1 MGGLTVNELRN
12 DAANLVWAQQD
23 VTTGERI
30 YRENCAA
37 NATGQKA
44 TARVPRSR
52 DLRLNR
58 GTLPPGDRINSAQPR
73 PGRCRTDEDIFRTI
87 SRGVRGTGMLAQ
99 LQLSEKER
107 WTVTRISQELFEP
120 YLLTKKVASRFV
132 IPPKPAS
139 SPKLVALGRSIYTEA
154 GCAQCHGV
162 GGRGNGSSA
171 KDLKD
176 DWSNPILPTD
186 LTLKPFKSGPDPVD
200 LFRTIST
207 GLNGTPMP
215 SYAEALIPND
225 RWALVSYVFSI
236 ATKEK
241 PRGMMGL
248 VGEGGFGKGDANRYE
263 GGDGWHDGWQTDD
276 GPRRRNDEP
285 KHAGYDRE
293 DNPWL

>member
-30 YRENCAA
+30 YRENYAA
-37 NATGQKA
+37 SHGAKGDGKGPEVQRFKTKPRDF
-44 TARVPRSR
+44 TAGRSYKFR
-52 DLRLNR
+52 STPS
-58 GTLPPGDRINSAQPR
+58 GSLPY
-73 PGRCRTDEDIFRTI
+73 DEDIFKTI
-87 SRGVRGTGMLAQ
+87 THGVRGTGMLAQ

-107 WTVTRISQELFEP
+107 WTVTRYSRTFRAV
-120 YLLTKKVASRFV
+120 LLTKKVASQFI

-225 RWALVSYVFSI
+225 RWALVSYIFSI

-248 VGEGGFGKGDANRYE
+248 VGEEVWKRDANRYE